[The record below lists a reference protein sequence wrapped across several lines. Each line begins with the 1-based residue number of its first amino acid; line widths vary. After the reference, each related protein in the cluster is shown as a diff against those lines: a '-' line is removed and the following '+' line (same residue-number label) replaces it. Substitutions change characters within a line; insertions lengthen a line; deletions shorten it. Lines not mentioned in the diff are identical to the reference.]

1 MTRGRAVVCWQQQK
15 QVMAVLMMPILV
27 CLSDGDLLHTKAGS
41 ERTAGAKT
49 GLHSLLLVV
58 KRTRSAVQ
66 STPITAI
73 QNYQKHTDER
83 AQAAV
88 NSARVRLMLLG
99 VLGWWEKGRASS
111 EGATSSR
118 TTIRP
123 WLIAGNHGSGPFWT
137 SLGASRLRL
146 AP

>member
-15 QVMAVLMMPILV
+15 QVMAVLMMPNLV

-41 ERTAGAKT
+41 EQTAGAKT

-73 QNYQKHTDER
+73 QNYQKTHRR
-83 AQAAV
+83 ASTGGRQWR
-88 NSARVRLMLLG
+88 AREVDVLG
-99 VLGWWEKGRASS
+99 VLGVMVVVRKTESVSEREKQHNNKPALADYGK
-111 EGATSSR
+111 SR
-118 TTIRP
+118 ERP
-123 WLIAGNHGSGPFWT
+123 AWT
-137 SLGASRLRL
+137 SLGGSRP